1 MQAVLAQVDP
11 MRPDIEDE
19 GKGWV
24 LISEL
29 SPLLIWGD
37 GQTAGTVKPRRLE
50 VVRLR
55 DV

>member
-1 MQAVLAQVDP
+1 MQAVLAQVDS

-24 LISEL
+24 LIGEL

-37 GQTAGTVKPRRLE
+37 GQTAWAVKPRRLE
-50 VVRLR
+50 VVTFR